1 MDALKADM
9 FIMSYGKYF
18 ESHHLAQIRERLLMM
33 DESKWVLIQSIPL
46 KDPLT
51 SLMLSI
57 FLGAYGIDRFYIGD
71 TGIGIAKLLTCG
83 GLGIWQIID
92 CFLIQSATRQKNF
105 EKIQQFLY

>member
-1 MDALKADM
+1 
-9 FIMSYGKYF
+9 MSYGKYF
-18 ESHHLAQIRERLLMM
+18 ESHHIAQIRERLLMM

-46 KDPLT
+46 KDPQT
-51 SLMLSI
+51 SLIISI

-83 GLGIWQIID
+83 GVGIWAIID
-92 CFLIQSATRQKNF
+92 WFNIQSATRQKNF